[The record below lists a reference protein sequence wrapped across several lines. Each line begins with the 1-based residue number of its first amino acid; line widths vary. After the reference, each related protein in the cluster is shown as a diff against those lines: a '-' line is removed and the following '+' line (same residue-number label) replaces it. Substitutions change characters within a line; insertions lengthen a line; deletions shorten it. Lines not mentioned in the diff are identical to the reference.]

1 MAVDKAKEF
10 VLLRHIG
17 AARVDDDAFLGVVVI
32 NNVGV
37 FRKRIEN
44 EGFELKHCA

>member
-1 MAVDKAKEF
+1 MAVDKAEEF
-10 VLLRHIG
+10 ILLASVG
-17 AARVDDDAFLGVVVI
+17 AARVYDDAFLGVVVI
-32 NNVGV
+32 NDVVV